1 MPTITV
7 RIPTPLRK
15 LTADAEEVKTDA
27 STLKD
32 MLTKLEEQYPGMKE
46 RLCDE
51 SGEVRRFINIFVND
65 EDVRF
70 MDGQNTAF
78 KDGDV
83 ISIVPAV
90 AGGARVKKK
99 YYLNVPQKLIK
110 EPLIYQLV
118 KKFDVVP
125 NIRQASISD
134 EIGVV
139 AVEIEG
145 EPANVETATKYL
157 QQLGVS
163 VEPIE
168 INVIEG

>member
-1 MPTITV
+1 MPSVTV

-15 LTADAEEVKTDA
+15 LTADADEVRTDA
-27 STLKD
+27 DTLRD
-32 MLTKLEEQYPGMKE
+32 MLAALERQYPGMKE
-46 RLCDE
+46 RLCDDK
-51 SGEVRRFINIFVND
+51 GEVRRFINIFVND

-70 MDGQNTAF
+70 MDGQNTKF

-83 ISIVPAV
+83 VSIVPAV
-90 AGGARVKKK
+90 AGGSRVKRK

-110 EPLIYQLV
+110 EPLLYTLV
-118 KKFDVVP
+118 KKYDVVP
-125 NIRQASISD
+125 NIRQASVSD
-134 EIGVV
+134 EIGIV

-145 EPANVETATKYL
+145 EQSAVEAATKYL
-157 QQLGVS
+157 QQMGVS

>member
-1 MPTITV
+1 MPGVTI

-15 LTADAEEVKTDA
+15 LTSDADEVKADAA
-27 STLKD
+27 TLKD
-32 MLTKLEEQYPGMKE
+32 LIGALEKQYPGIKE
-46 RLCDE
+46 RLCDD

-70 MDGQNTAF
+70 MDGQNTKF

-90 AGGARVKKK
+90 AGGSRVKKK
-99 YYLNVPQKLIK
+99 YYLNVPQKLIR

-118 KKFDVVP
+118 KKYDVVP

-134 EIGVV
+134 EIGIV

-145 EPANVETATKYL
+145 EQSSVESATRYR
-157 QQLGVS
+157 QEMGVS

>member
-1 MPTITV
+1 MPGVTI

-15 LTADAEEVKTDA
+15 LTGDAEEVRVDA
-27 STLKD
+27 ETIRD
-32 MLTKLEEQYPGMKE
+32 MIDRLEKQYPGIKE

-51 SGEVRRFINIFVND
+51 KGDVRRFINVFVND

-70 MDGQNTAF
+70 MEGPNTRF

-90 AGGARVKKK
+90 AGGGRVKKK

-118 KKFDVVP
+118 KKYDVVP
-125 NIRQASISD
+125 NIRQASVSD
-134 EIGVV
+134 EIGIV

-145 EPANVETATKYL
+145 EPAAVDSATRYL
-157 QQLGVS
+157 QEMGVS

>member
-1 MPTITV
+1 MSVTI

-15 LTADAEEVKTDA
+15 LTGDAEEVRADA
-27 STLKD
+27 ATLRD
-32 MLTKLEEQYPGMKE
+32 LLAALERQYPGMKD

-51 SGEVRRFINIFVND
+51 SGEVRRFINIFVNE

-70 MDGQNTAF
+70 MDGQNTKF
-78 KDGDV
+78 KDGDI

-118 KKFDVVP
+118 KKYDVVP
-125 NIRQASISD
+125 NIRQASVSD
-134 EIGVV
+134 EIGIV
-139 AVEIEG
+139 AVELEG
-145 EPANVETATKYL
+145 DPSNVDAATRYL
-157 QQLGVS
+157 RDMGVS

>member
-1 MPTITV
+1 MSITI

-15 LTADAEEVKTDA
+15 LTGDAEEVRIDA
-27 STLKD
+27 VTLRD
-32 MLTKLEEQYPGMKE
+32 MITTLERQYPGIKD

-51 SGEVRRFINIFVND
+51 SGEVRRFINVFVND

-70 MDGQNTAF
+70 MEGQATQL

-83 ISIVPAV
+83 VSIVPAV
-90 AGGARVKKK
+90 ACGARIKQK

-118 KKFDVVP
+118 KKYDVVP

-145 EPANVETATKYL
+145 EPASVESATKFL
-157 QQLGVS
+157 QELGVS

>member
-1 MPTITV
+1 MAGITI

-15 LTADAEEVKTDA
+15 LTADAEEV
-27 STLKD
+27 TLKAD
-32 MLTKLEEQYPGMKE
+32 TLRELLGALEKQYPGTKE

-70 MDGQNTAF
+70 MEGQNTKF

-99 YYLNVPQKLIK
+99 YYLNVPQKLIR
-110 EPLIYQLV
+110 EPLIYKLV
-118 KKFDVVP
+118 KEYDVIP
-125 NIRQASISD
+125 NIRQASVSD
-134 EIGVV
+134 EIGIV
-139 AVEIEG
+139 AVELEG
-145 EPANVETATKYL
+145 EPASVEAATKYL
-157 QQLGVS
+157 QEMGVS

>member
-1 MPTITV
+1 MSITI

-15 LTADAEEVKTDA
+15 LTGDAEEVRIDA
-27 STLKD
+27 VTLRD
-32 MLTKLEEQYPGMKE
+32 MITTLERQYPGIKD

-51 SGEVRRFINIFVND
+51 SGEVRRFINVFVND

-70 MDGQNTAF
+70 MEGQATQL

-83 ISIVPAV
+83 VSIVPAV
-90 AGGARVKKK
+90 AGGARIKKK

-118 KKFDVVP
+118 KKYDVVP

-145 EPANVETATKYL
+145 EPASVESATKFL
-157 QQLGVS
+157 QELGVS

>member
-1 MPTITV
+1 MPAIII

-15 LTADAEEVKTDA
+15 LTADAEEVRLDA
-27 STLKD
+27 ATLRD
-32 MLTKLEEQYPGMKE
+32 LIVALERQYPGMKE
-46 RLCDE
+46 RLCDD
-51 SGEVRRFINIFVND
+51 SGQVRRFINVFVND

-70 MDGQNTAF
+70 LDGQNTKF

-90 AGGARVKKK
+90 AGGSRVKKK

-110 EPLIYQLV
+110 EPLLYQLV
-118 KKFDVVP
+118 KKYDVVP
-125 NIRQASISD
+125 NIRQASVSD
-134 EIGVV
+134 EIGIV
-139 AVEIEG
+139 ALEIEG
-145 EPANVETATKYL
+145 EIASVESATRYL
-157 QQLGVS
+157 QEMGVS